1 MIILSE
7 KKKIDILKMLSSA
20 VLMSAAVLLWWLFG
34 EARLHGIARS
44 LLMGASAAFVIE
56 AVILLL
62 MKSRKKTVRIIKV
75 IIILIV
81 NISVFSCV
89 AVYGFSE
96 AIVLKP
102 HSDDSAYNELQKN
115 GTAEEI
121 IIDGKQGKIHG
132 WFYNT
137 AGEDAPT
144 VLYFYG
150 NYETASTRLSFLS
163 KDYSSSPF
171 DGCNFA
177 VFDYPAY
184 GKSEGIC
191 SDKALLDFSLDVY
204 DGIRERTDNLIVLGY
219 SVGTGP
225 AIYLASHRDVSA
237 LILYAPYSDG
247 YDLYNNVL
255 DIFYGP
261 LKKLV
266 SFNIESIGY
275 AENVSEKTLILA
287 SENDRLIP
295 FSSSVRLS
303 EAFSD
308 ASFITVS
315 PIGHNEFLSDEK
327 VKALTESFI
336 SEVTVQ

>member
-1 MIILSE
+1 MSE
-7 KKKIDILKMLSSA
+7 KKKIDILKVLSSA

-34 EARLHGIARS
+34 EARFHGIAIS
-44 LLMGASAAFVIE
+44 LIAGAAVAFVIE
-56 AVILLL
+56 SVIILL
-62 MKSRKKTVRIIKV
+62 MKSRKTAVRIIKV

-81 NISVFSCV
+81 NISVFSC
-89 AVYGFSE
+89 AAAYGFSE

-102 HSDDSAYNELQKN
+102 HSDDSAYNGLQKN
-115 GTAEEI
+115 GTAEEV

-137 AGEDAPT
+137 AGEHAPV

-150 NYETASTRLSFLS
+150 NYETASTRLSQLV

-204 DGIRERTDNLIVLGY
+204 DGLRKRTDNIIVLGY

-225 AIYLASHRDVSA
+225 ATYLASHRDVSA
-237 LILYAPYSDG
+237 LILYAPYADG

-255 DIFYGP
+255 DIFHGP
-261 LKKLV
+261 LRTLV
-266 SFNIESIGY
+266 SFNIESIDY
-275 AENVSEKTLILA
+275 ADNVSEKTLILA
-287 SENDRLIP
+287 SENDRLVP

-303 EAFSD
+303 EAFSEVRL
-308 ASFITVS
+308 ITVS
-315 PIGHNEFLSDEK
+315 PIGHNDFLSDEN
-327 VKALTESFI
+327 VKAYTESFI
-336 SEVTVQ
+336 REVTAQ

>member
-1 MIILSE
+1 MSQ
-7 KKKIDILKMLSSA
+7 KKKIDILKVFSGA
-20 VLMSAAVLLWWLFG
+20 ALMAASVLLWWLFG
-34 EARLHGIARS
+34 EASFRGIAVT
-44 LLMGASAAFVIE
+44 LLIGAVTAFVIE

-62 MKSRKKTVRIIKV
+62 MKSKKTAVRIVKI

-81 NISVFSCV
+81 NVSVFSFS
-89 AVYGFSE
+89 AAYGISE
-96 AIVLKP
+96 AIVLQP
-102 HSDDSAYNELQKN
+102 HRDDVSYEELKKKGEAEEMVIKGKN
-115 GTAEEI
+115 GDI
-121 IIDGKQGKIHG
+121 YG

-150 NYETASTRLSFLS
+150 NYETASTRLSHLTES
-163 KDYSSSPF
+163 YSSSPF

-204 DGIRERTDNLIVLGY
+204 DSLREKTDDIIVLGY

-225 AIYLASHRDVSA
+225 AVYLAANRDVSA
-237 LILYAPYSDG
+237 LILYAPYACG

-255 DIFYGP
+255 DIFHGP
-261 LKKLV
+261 MRLLV
-266 SFNIESIGY
+266 SFNIESVEY
-275 AENVSEKTLILA
+275 AGNISEKTLILA
-287 SENDRLIP
+287 SANDRLIP
-295 FSSSVRLS
+295 YSSSERLS

-308 ASFITVS
+308 VSFIPVS
-315 PIGHNEFLSDEK
+315 PIGHNEFLSDEN
-327 VKALTESFI
+327 VKSYTKSFI
-336 SEVTVQ
+336 REVTG